1 MVGDRAPD
9 FTVTDA
15 QRTVSLHNYK
25 GQVVVLNFWATW
37 CAPCLEELPSLNQ
50 MQRDLGNQVTVL
62 AVATDDDPQAY
73 QRFVRQHSL
82 DFISVNDPAQA
93 SNAKYGTWGW
103 PETYIIDRNGIVRRK
118 FIGPQ
123 EWTSP
128 SMISYLKALDAKS

>member
-1 MVGDRAPD
+1 MVGRRAPD

-62 AVATDDDPQAY
+62 AVATDEDPQAY
-73 QRFVRQHSL
+73 ERFMRQHSL
-82 DFISVNDPAQA
+82 DFISVNDPAQN

-103 PETYIIDRNGIVRRK
+103 PETYIIDRRGIVRGK